1 MKLYYAPGACSLASR
16 ISLHEAGVP
25 AKFER
30 VDLRTRM
37 TQQGYDYNSINPKG
51 YVPALELDDGETVT
65 ENLAVLS
72 LIADQHPALGPG
84 GQLGR
89 TRLLEMLAFIST
101 ELHKS
106 FKPFFHREASSAERE
121 RAAEAIADRLTYLCD
136 RIGALY
142 LFGARFTV
150 ADTYLFVTLR
160 WAMAFGIRVPLS
172 LLGYFE
178 RVEARPAVRR
188 ALAEE
193 GLAVARPLPHSEIER
208 TATAAA

>member
-25 AKFER
+25 AAFER
-30 VDLRTRM
+30 VNLRTKLTDR
-37 TQQGYDYNSINPKG
+37 GLDFGAINPKG
-51 YVPALELDDGETVT
+51 YVPALELDQGETVT

-72 LIADQHPALGPG
+72 LIADRYPALGPV

-101 ELHKS
+101 EIHKG
-106 FKPFFHREASSAERE
+106 FKPFFQLESSSAERE
-121 RAAEAIADRLTYLCD
+121 RAAEAIAGRLDYLCE
-136 RIGALY
+136 RVGELY
-142 LFGARFTV
+142 LFSARFTV
-150 ADTYLFVTLR
+150 ADAYLFVTLR
-160 WAMAFGIRVPLS
+160 WARAFGVRVPLS

-193 GLAVARPLPHSEIER
+193 GLSIDLPLPHTSMSQPVFV
-208 TATAAA
+208 TA